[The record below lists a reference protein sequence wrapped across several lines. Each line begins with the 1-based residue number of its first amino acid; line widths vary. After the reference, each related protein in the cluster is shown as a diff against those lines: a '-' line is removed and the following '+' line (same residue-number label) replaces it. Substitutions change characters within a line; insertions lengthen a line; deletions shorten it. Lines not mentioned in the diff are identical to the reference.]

1 MQQLTFL
8 SQRLLQA
15 VFVTLAVTL
24 FVAFAIRFTG
34 DPAVMMTQ
42 ESSNVTEA
50 DLAMIRESLGL
61 NAPFHVQYL
70 QFMGQLLTGELGN
83 SFFRGPIKELIG
95 SALPSTLL
103 LAATSMVLS
112 ILISIPLGIVAA
124 VKQGKWVDQLIR
136 ILSLTGLSFPNFWLA
151 MMLVLIF
158 SITFNVLPVSGFS
171 GVASLVL
178 PSATVAIVLTAVNV
192 RLVRTAMLDVLSE
205 QYIMVA
211 RAKGVKEFWVI
222 YKHALRN
229 SAIALITFF
238 GLQFGNLIGG
248 IVVVERVFNWP
259 GMGSLA
265 LDAIAQR
272 DYPLLQA
279 SVCILAMLI
288 VIVNLVTDMAY
299 SLIDPRIRVK
309 S

>member
-124 VKQGKWVDQLIR
+124 VKQGKWADQLIR

-158 SITFNVLPVSGFS
+158 SITFNLLPVSGFS

-279 SVCILAMLI
+279 TVCILAMLI

>member
-1 MQQLTFL
+1 MQQFSFITK
-8 SQRLLQA
+8 RLLQA
-15 VFVTLAVTL
+15 LFVTVAVTL

-34 DPAVMMTQ
+34 DPAVMLTQ

-50 DLAMIRESLGL
+50 DLALIREALGL

-70 QFMGQLLTGELGN
+70 QFMGQLITGELGN
-83 SFFRGPIKELIG
+83 SFFRGAIKGLIAT
-95 SALPSTLL
+95 ALPATLL
-103 LAATSMVLS
+103 LAVTSMALS
-112 ILISIPLGIVAA
+112 ILISVPLGIIAA
-124 VKQGKWVDQLIR
+124 VKQNSWVDQLIR
-136 ILSLTGLSFPNFWLA
+136 ILSLIGLSFPNFWLA

-158 SITFNVLPVSGFS
+158 SITFNLLPVSGYS
-171 GVASLVL
+171 GVTSLIL

-211 RAKGVKEFWVI
+211 RAKGVKEWLVI

-229 SAIALITFF
+229 SAIALVTFF

-265 LDAIAQR
+265 LDAISQR
-272 DYPLLQA
+272 DYPLLQVT
-279 SVCILAMLI
+279 VCILAMLI
-288 VIVNLVTDMAY
+288 VLVNLVTDMAY

>member
-1 MQQLTFL
+1 MQQLTFFIK
-8 SQRLLQA
+8 RLIQA
-15 VFVTLAVTL
+15 AFVAFSVTL

-42 ESSNVTEA
+42 ESSNVTEQ

-61 NAPFHVQYL
+61 NAPFHSQYL
-70 QFMGQLLTGELGN
+70 GFMKNLVTGELGN
-83 SFFRGPIKELIG
+83 SFFRGPINELIR
-95 SALPSTLL
+95 SALPSTLIL
-103 LAATSMVLS
+103 AMTSMLISIFVSVPLGILAAT
-112 ILISIPLGIVAA
+112 
-124 VKQGKWVDQLIR
+124 KQGKWIDQLIR
-136 ILSLTGLSFPNFWLA
+136 ILSLAGLSFPNFWLA

-158 SITFNVLPVSGFS
+158 SITLGWLPVSGYN
-171 GVASLVL
+171 GIASLIL
-178 PSATVAIVLTAVNV
+178 PSLTVAIVLTAVNV
-192 RLVRTAMLDVLSE
+192 RLVRTAMLDIFSE

-211 RAKGVKEFWVI
+211 RAKGLKERVVI

-288 VIVNLVTDMAY
+288 VLVNLVTDMAY